1 MASDM
6 VQLSSGKCDRVYY
19 KTETAKTK
27 FPLITCIDVAIMV
40 QYAVLIIFI
49 SFDKAFYF
57 PLTPLVFLM
66 SCQF

>member
-1 MASDM
+1 MVSDM
-6 VQLSSGKCDRVYY
+6 VQLSSGKCVSY

-27 FPLITCIDVAIMV
+27 FPFITCADVAIML
-40 QYAVLIIFI
+40 QYAVLIISI

-57 PLTPLVFLM
+57 PLTPLVFLI